1 MVIILSGKIKNSN
14 YFCCLFLPSVCLV
27 TTATRV
33 FSKIKL
39 DASHVC
45 WIKVLA
51 PNCTSKSVSEI
62 LSLVTAR
69 PGKMKLSSHEAKS
82 NMIVKVSLL
91 LRQKDQTDNGA
102 DIPGTMSEATP
113 VMNEELFGVMSVTSD
128 KEKRIGLRG
137 GGWE

>member
-1 MVIILSGKIKNSN
+1 
-14 YFCCLFLPSVCLV
+14 
-27 TTATRV
+27 
-33 FSKIKL
+33 
-39 DASHVC
+39 
-45 WIKVLA
+45 
-51 PNCTSKSVSEI
+51 
-62 LSLVTAR
+62 
-69 PGKMKLSSHEAKS
+69 MKLSSHEAKS

-137 GGWE
+137 RGWE